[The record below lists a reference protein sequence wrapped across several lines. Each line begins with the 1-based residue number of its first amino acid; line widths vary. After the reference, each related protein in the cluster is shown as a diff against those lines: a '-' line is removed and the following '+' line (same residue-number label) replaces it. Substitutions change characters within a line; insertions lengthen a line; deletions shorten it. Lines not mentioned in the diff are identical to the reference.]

1 MATSDA
7 ENQMNSSEPDDIV
20 AEVRQYLA
28 DLPEQPGLAAA
39 RLEGEQIAAIVEPLG
54 LPKAIIAAVH
64 AYPLLRDGALNE
76 KQIQNNPLAG
86 TGKNRRTAPEA
97 ASGARSLPH
106 RATVACH

>member
-39 RLEGEQIAAIVEPLG
+39 RRASKEPRL
-54 LPKAIIAAVH
+54 LSRWDCRK
-64 AYPLLRDGALNE
+64 PLSRQCTPTPCFATVLLM
-76 KQIQNNPLAG
+76 
-86 TGKNRRTAPEA
+86 KNRYKTI
-97 ASGARSLPH
+97 H
-106 RATVACH
+106 